1 MLKRLL
7 FLLPSIIAVSA
18 CGAADDK
25 AAAANTDWKEGQ
37 HYIVLSKPVP
47 PASGKVE
54 VVEVFSYACPHCAHF
69 QPYVDQ
75 LKAALPKQVQVSYMP
90 VVFNPSWEPL
100 ARAFYTAQSLG
111 VLDKTHQ
118 ALFDALHRDHKPL
131 RTLEDLAGFYAGF
144 GVNPESFLSTAK
156 SFVVEGNLTQG
167 RERALAYEIESTPT
181 LIVNGKYRLD
191 SSSAGGQAEAIA
203 LAQWLV
209 AKELKGG
216 K

>member
-7 FLLPSIIAVSA
+7 FLLAGLLAVSA

-25 AAAANTDWKEGQ
+25 AAAETKTDWKEGQ
-37 HYIVLSKPVP
+37 HYFVLAKPQP
-47 PASGKVE
+47 PAAGKSE
-54 VVEVFSYACPHCAHF
+54 IVEVFSYACPHCAHF
-69 QPYVDQ
+69 QPFMDQ
-75 LKAALPKQVQVSYMP
+75 LKVSVPKSVQISYMP

-100 ARAFYTAQSLG
+100 ARAFYAAQALG

-118 ALFDALHRDHKPL
+118 PLFDALHRDHKPL
-131 RTLEDLAGFYAGF
+131 RTLEDLAGFYAGY
-144 GVNPESFLSTAK
+144 GVTPESFLSTAK
-156 SFVVEGNLTQG
+156 SFVVEGNLAQG
-167 RERALAYEIESTPT
+167 RERAQAYEIESTPT

-191 SSSAGGQAEAIA
+191 AASAGGQAEAIA

-209 AKELKGG
+209 SKK